1 VLTSAT
7 LSEDVTKL
15 KRLVLHNPVTLKLE
29 EPALPEATQLT
40 QYQIRLAPH
49 LKSWTV
55 SKINQKHV
63 IEMKWLRFYGF

>member
-40 QYQIRLAPH
+40 QYQIR
-49 LKSWTV
+49 
-55 SKINQKHV
+55 
-63 IEMKWLRFYGF
+63 